1 MKKKTINAFTL
12 VEMLIV
18 IVIIGILIA
27 ALLPRMQAAQ
37 WRARDVAR
45 KTALSQIQSAIVT
58 SQGDRWERPGGSG
71 AENWM
76 DVSEIAPE
84 LQAAWLG
91 TVPVDPLKQTVT
103 WVWSTTGEQ
112 SQYRYITVARNG
124 VPNWWFLLMSIVEV
138 EWSANWVVCD
148 AVSWS
153 KITNDTDIVKNE
165 FKACEKVEITASGS
179 GCINDLKWKCTASDP
194 SELRYIVYY

>member
-1 MKKKTINAFTL
+1 
-12 VEMLIV
+12 MLIV

-37 WRARDVAR
+37 GRARDVAR

-58 SQGDRWERPGGSG
+58 SQWDRWEWPGGSG
-71 AENWM
+71 AENWL
-76 DVSEIAPE
+76 DVKDIATE

-91 TVPVDPLKQTVT
+91 SVPVDPLKQAVK
-103 WVWSTTGEQ
+103 WVWTTTGGE
-112 SQYRYITVARNG
+112 SQYRYITVKRNG
-124 VPNWWFLLMSIVEV
+124 VDNWWFLLMSIVEV

-148 AVSWS
+148 AASWS
-153 KITNDTDIVKNE
+153 KITKDTDIVKNE
-165 FKACEKVEITASGS
+165 FKACQKVTITS
-179 GCINDLKWKCTASDP
+179 GCTNDLKWNCTASDP

>member
-1 MKKKTINAFTL
+1 MKKNTIKAFTL

-37 WRARDVAR
+37 GRARDVAR

-58 SQGDRWERPGGSG
+58 SQWDRWEWPGGTG
-71 AENWM
+71 AKNWL
-76 DVSEIAPE
+76 DVKDIATE

-91 TVPVDPLKQTVT
+91 TVPVDPLKQSVK
-103 WVWSTTGEQ
+103 WVWTTTGAE
-112 SQYRYITVARNG
+112 SQYRYITVTRNG
-124 VPNWWFLLMSIVEV
+124 VDNWWFLLMSIVEV

-148 AVSWS
+148 SATWS
-153 KITNDTDIVKNE
+153 KITNSTDIVKNE
-165 FKACEKVEITASGS
+165 FKACEGVVISGS
-179 GCINDLKWKCTASDP
+179 TCTNDLKWKCTASDP

>member
-1 MKKKTINAFTL
+1 MKKNTIKAFTL

-37 WRARDVAR
+37 WRARDVSR

-58 SQGDRWERPGGSG
+58 SQGDRWERPGGTG
-71 AENWM
+71 AAEWL
-76 DVSEIAPE
+76 DVNDIATE

-91 TVPVDPLKQTVT
+91 SIPVDPLKQSVK
-103 WVWSTTGEQ
+103 WVWTTTGGE
-112 SQYRYITVARNG
+112 SQYRYITVSRNG
-124 VPNWWFLLMSIVEV
+124 VTNWWFLLMSIVEV

-148 AVSWS
+148 SVSWS
-153 KITNDTDIVKNE
+153 KITNTTDIVKND
-165 FKACEKVEITASGS
+165 FRACEGVTIGS
-179 GCINDLKWKCTASDP
+179 GCTNDLQWKCTASDP